1 MVERVSVSS
10 QHCFFLLDE
19 VVFSFFKAYQDKSG
33 GIYLQIKTRTLLDI
47 ISVYPGTLH
56 ILKRKFPFQFFLKIH
71 NHTFFSIYSKY
82 YFKSCRITLP
92 NPKV

>member
-1 MVERVSVSS
+1 M
-10 QHCFFLLDE
+10 
-19 VVFSFFKAYQDKSG
+19 FSFFKAYQDKSG

-71 NHTFFSIYSKY
+71 NHTFFQFIQNIISNRVVSHCQIQKC
-82 YFKSCRITLP
+82 KAQ
-92 NPKV
+92 ND